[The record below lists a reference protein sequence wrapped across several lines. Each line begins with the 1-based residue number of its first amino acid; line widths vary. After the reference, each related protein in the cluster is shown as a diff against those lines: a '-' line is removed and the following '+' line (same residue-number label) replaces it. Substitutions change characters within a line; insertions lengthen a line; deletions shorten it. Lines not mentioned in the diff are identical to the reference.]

1 MIGRTQEMKL
11 AIQVKNLGEDSF
23 ESLVKVQLPEGV
35 SYINVLKVK
44 SVSPINSLLYLYTL
58 DGPDHWGGMLTMVK
72 KYINPK
78 LQKSI
83 YNNNDSR
90 PNTIKEN
97 YSKYE

>member
-1 MIGRTQEMKL
+1 MKL

-44 SVSPINSLLYLYTL
+44 SVSPINSLLYTL
-58 DGPDHWGGMLTMVK
+58 DGPDHWGGMLTMVTNIYYK
-72 KYINPK
+72 PKIAEKY
-78 LQKSI
+78 I

-90 PNTIKEN
+90 RNTIKEN
-97 YSKYE
+97 D